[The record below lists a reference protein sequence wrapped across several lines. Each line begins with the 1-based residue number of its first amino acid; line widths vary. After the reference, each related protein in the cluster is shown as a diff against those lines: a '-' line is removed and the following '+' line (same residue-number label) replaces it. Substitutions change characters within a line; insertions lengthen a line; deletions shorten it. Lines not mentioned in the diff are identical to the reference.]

1 MAHFLCAWELG
12 ANLGHATRLRSVALA
27 LKARG
32 HRVSFVLRDV
42 VGSHGLLGPE
52 LGPVFQAPLWLHAA
66 PRAAW
71 SMADVL
77 LSCGYDSAHTLGGLA
92 GAWKSLIELSGC
104 DAMVADHAPTALLA
118 ARLTGTPVVHLGH
131 GFSIPPRES
140 PLPVF
145 RDWASVQAGHA
156 GESDAQA
163 LAGVNAVLA
172 MQGVATLQHLH
183 ELFHPEQTLLC
194 AWPELDH
201 YAGRGRTASDYL
213 GPDCEFQPGVAP
225 AWPDAPGPRVFVY
238 MRAAYPEHAQVL
250 QALDAL
256 GCSTVC
262 FFPDRAAS
270 NAAEL
275 VSPRIRFS
283 TQPIDMRQALADCAL
298 VVCHAGQAT
307 VAQALRGGVPCLLLP
322 TQTEQFLLA
331 RQLERFGAGINAAAL
346 ARPVDYAALIGK
358 LMLPGGPHAVAARA
372 LADKYRAFDP
382 THLTA
387 QIVVAAE
394 SLLPLKP

>member
-1 MAHFLCAWELG
+1 MAHFLLAWELG

-32 HRVSFVLRDV
+32 HRVSLVLRDV

-52 LGPVFQAPLWLHAA
+52 LGSVFQAPLMLHAA
-66 PRAAW
+66 PRVAW

-77 LSCGYDSAHTLGGLA
+77 LSCGYDSAHTLRGLA
-92 GAWKSLIELSGC
+92 GVWKSLIELSGC

-118 ARLTGTPVVHLGH
+118 ARLTGTPVVHLGI

-140 PLPVF
+140 PLPIF
-145 RDWASVQAGHA
+145 RDWAQVQPGHA
-156 GESDAQA
+156 AASDGQA
-163 LAGVNAVLA
+163 LAIVNAVLA
-172 MQGVATLQHLH
+172 AQGLPTLQHLH
-183 ELFHPEQTLLC
+183 ELFHPERTLLC

-201 YAGRGRTASDYL
+201 SAGLGRTASDYH
-213 GPDCEFQPGVAP
+213 GPDCEFMPGEAP

-238 MRAAYPEHAQVL
+238 MRAAYPEHAEVL
-250 QALDAL
+250 RALVAR

-270 NAAEL
+270 NAAAFE
-275 VSPRIRFS
+275 SPHIRFS
-283 TQPIDMRQALADCAL
+283 TRPIDMRAVLPDSAL

-307 VAQALRGGVPCLLLP
+307 VAQALRCGVPCLLLP

-331 RQLERFGAGINAAAL
+331 RQFERFGAGINAGSR
-346 ARPVDYAALIGK
+346 ARPVDFGALIGE
-358 LMLPGGPHAVAARA
+358 LTQPAGPHAAAARA
-372 LADKYRAFDP
+372 LADKYRGFDP
-382 THLTA
+382 TRLTA
-387 QIVVAAE
+387 QIVAAAE
-394 SLLPLKP
+394 SALGTAG